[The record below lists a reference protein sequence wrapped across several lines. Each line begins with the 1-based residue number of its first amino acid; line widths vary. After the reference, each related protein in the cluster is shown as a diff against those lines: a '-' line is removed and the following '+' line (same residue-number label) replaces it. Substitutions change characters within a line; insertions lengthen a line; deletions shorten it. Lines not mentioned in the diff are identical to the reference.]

1 MDPATVSEMFQD
13 AVQISQDDIT
23 FALNPRE
30 VDEPEEANQVLL
42 GKIVSRYKLGKAAIQ
57 GSLKLSWNAIKGWKW
72 KEIDDNI
79 IQFTFTNR
87 NDALNVLAR
96 RPWFVCGALIV
107 IMPWPSWLSPAEV
120 RFDKTPIWVNINSI
134 PPFYWNLSNLK
145 ELASK
150 ASPIYELPAGIED
163 AVGMSSLRFRATIDL
178 NKPLFSGFFL
188 RRQRLKDLW
197 LQYKYEKLPKM
208 CFKCG
213 LLTHDQSLCF
223 KPPTVIKDEKG
234 NFYPMY
240 GIWLKK
246 DANEKS
252 TFSTPLAKWF
262 QDWALQKRIIN
273 DPTLRNQLKVQKA
286 LKNGDADELRECRRQ
301 LPTKKRIVADDEA
314 ENDGMVITQLPMVY
328 LPGIGEVAP
337 FGNNTKV
344 VSILELQLARRTDGT
359 PQTVSNGI
367 VEVRPTLE
375 AQGTLI
381 ETDEAHPLSK
391 QTERDEKIHD
401 LDPSH
406 FEKGNLNTKGT
417 LQEEDRQPINLGSN
431 RAHSRSPAK
440 PHYNSLLGTQAQLVN
455 WPTSNCWA
463 DPKARELMMGSL
475 TVDKYYREPTLLNPI
490 LDIEDFRVQ
499 EHLQGPRKRKASDGL
514 IFTPSKTSA
523 TSKDFVNLVESL
535 ENAQQNT
542 LQRTNNEIDA
552 SQVELEAQNAKP
564 LPLQFSPV
572 TQSEQGTNSRGHRI
586 AMRTPQGI
594 EESSTPKRRGRP
606 PKNKAKLAATPKS
619 FKGKKQ
625 SKSRAGKRSTI
636 LSQWEVR
643 QHNPEVVI
651 LSEVRLPNTK
661 FSRICNRLKFEGSH
675 YVPPIGSAGGLGLC
689 WMKGV
694 NCNIQ
699 FASCFLIIGEI
710 SSDPPGCVWKLFGT
724 YGPPHGNDKEQ
735 LWNQMGELALN
746 ADTPIL
752 LCGDMNG
759 TLKDSECY
767 NYVRR
772 SNPSRYAFDFRR
784 MVQRVGLI
792 DLGYLG
798 PAFTWIKGGNGSQLG
813 GAVKRARLDHGLA
826 SPDWRILF
834 PNAIINHLSA
844 TGSDHRPLLL
854 DTTAGA
860 NCRRRSFKYENMW
873 VRDPRCCW
881 VVKEAWASQ
890 YHHNP
895 MINFNRKLKATR
907 EKLKTCNRLQFK
919 EVKKQVQTATD
930 SLKKTEMENPINGHA
945 VEEAKMQLKEALL
958 REEIHW
964 KQKSRVQWL
973 QEGDMCSKFFISS
986 TVVRRRRNYIQCI
999 KDSRDGVWIRDQ
1011 NQIANCFLEKFR
1023 ESFKN
1028 PTNSPA
1034 PIPTDLFQR
1043 VVTTEERYS
1052 ICSIP
1057 SATEMEEAISEMGKD
1072 KAPGP
1077 DGFPP
1082 SFYNHHWTTVQS
1094 DLFQLITHFFNH
1106 NELPR
1111 YINDTSVVLIPKKD
1125 SPSLVTDYRPIALC
1139 NTTYKIIS
1147 KIIAS
1152 RLRPFLQRI
1161 ISPNQAA
1168 FVKGQHIAENTMIA
1182 REIIH
1187 SMKKRKGK
1195 GAIKVLLNGSI
1206 VGKFSPEQGLRQGD
1220 PLSPSLFI
1228 LAAETLSR
1236 LLLSKEEAGLL
1247 KGFKLSR
1254 RGSAITHLMFADDII
1269 LFGQASIKEAKSFH
1283 DCLNTYCDW
1292 SGQADTNHLV
1302 ERVLKRVQGWKA
1314 KLLSSAGKTCLIKS
1328 VGSTLSNYVTSSDVI
1343 PVSTANK
1350 IDKVLRDF
1358 WSGDTDDKRMLHMVS
1373 WTKLCTPKVTGGLG
1387 FRSTIATNK
1396 AFLLKWAWKI
1406 LMDENSLWGK
1416 LMKERYIQN
1425 QSFLDL
1431 EIKSQDSVMWKAIL
1445 RKRSSLTKGLC
1456 RRIGDGRNTSIWFDP
1471 WVPGGCLQPTPR
1483 IDATG
1488 GISMVS
1494 NFIHNNEWDH
1504 ALVRKWF
1511 NEDDSR
1517 RILNISLPNNQSK
1530 DSWLWLTEP
1539 NGNFSIKSAYRLSL
1553 NIDISRPDYAKW
1565 RSLWGARIHNRLK
1578 MFWWKILSNSLLT
1591 RVRLGMVF
1599 NMDTVLCPLC
1609 NMHDEHSIHLLWS
1622 CEFARALWFGCMWQV
1637 RTDSLTASSWDK
1649 WLTRFSDENNRPN
1662 RMHLHLFL
1670 GGAAAIFEE
1679 IWRIRN
1685 KFTHDHI
1692 QDPLPVAINRINRR
1706 LLELT
1711 AVQDGFC
1718 NSQLCWV
1725 PPPPG

>member
-636 LSQWEVR
+636 LSQWEGSSFDLTVNLDN
-643 QHNPEVVI
+643 HFVVI
-651 LSEVRLPNTK
+651 EKNARP
-661 FSRICNRLKFEGSH
+661 R
-675 YVPPIGSAGGLGLC
+675 
-689 WMKGV
+689 V

-945 VEEAKMQLKEALL
+945 
-958 REEIHW
+958 
-964 KQKSRVQWL
+964 
-973 QEGDMCSKFFISS
+973 
-986 TVVRRRRNYIQCI
+986 
-999 KDSRDGVWIRDQ
+999 
-1011 NQIANCFLEKFR
+1011 
-1023 ESFKN
+1023 
-1028 PTNSPA
+1028 
-1034 PIPTDLFQR
+1034 
-1043 VVTTEERYS
+1043 
-1052 ICSIP
+1052 
-1057 SATEMEEAISEMGKD
+1057 
-1072 KAPGP
+1072 
-1077 DGFPP
+1077 
-1082 SFYNHHWTTVQS
+1082 
-1094 DLFQLITHFFNH
+1094 
-1106 NELPR
+1106 
-1111 YINDTSVVLIPKKD
+1111 
-1125 SPSLVTDYRPIALC
+1125 
-1139 NTTYKIIS
+1139 
-1147 KIIAS
+1147 
-1152 RLRPFLQRI
+1152 
-1161 ISPNQAA
+1161 
-1168 FVKGQHIAENTMIA
+1168 
-1182 REIIH
+1182 
-1187 SMKKRKGK
+1187 
-1195 GAIKVLLNGSI
+1195 
-1206 VGKFSPEQGLRQGD
+1206 
-1220 PLSPSLFI
+1220 
-1228 LAAETLSR
+1228 
-1236 LLLSKEEAGLL
+1236 
-1247 KGFKLSR
+1247 
-1254 RGSAITHLMFADDII
+1254 
-1269 LFGQASIKEAKSFH
+1269 
-1283 DCLNTYCDW
+1283 
-1292 SGQADTNHLV
+1292 DTNHLV

-1445 RKRSSLTKGLC
+1445 RKRSSLTKEG
-1456 RRIGDGRNTSIWFDP
+1456 
-1471 WVPGGCLQPTPR
+1471 
-1483 IDATG
+1483 
-1488 GISMVS
+1488 
-1494 NFIHNNEWDH
+1494 
-1504 ALVRKWF
+1504 
-1511 NEDDSR
+1511 
-1517 RILNISLPNNQSK
+1517 
-1530 DSWLWLTEP
+1530 
-1539 NGNFSIKSAYRLSL
+1539 
-1553 NIDISRPDYAKW
+1553 
-1565 RSLWGARIHNRLK
+1565 
-1578 MFWWKILSNSLLT
+1578 
-1591 RVRLGMVF
+1591 
-1599 NMDTVLCPLC
+1599 
-1609 NMHDEHSIHLLWS
+1609 
-1622 CEFARALWFGCMWQV
+1622 
-1637 RTDSLTASSWDK
+1637 
-1649 WLTRFSDENNRPN
+1649 
-1662 RMHLHLFL
+1662 
-1670 GGAAAIFEE
+1670 
-1679 IWRIRN
+1679 
-1685 KFTHDHI
+1685 
-1692 QDPLPVAINRINRR
+1692 
-1706 LLELT
+1706 
-1711 AVQDGFC
+1711 
-1718 NSQLCWV
+1718 
-1725 PPPPG
+1725 